1 MYSRGCGCYGY
12 GGKEAAHHGE
22 VRQPVGLLGT
32 CHQRQRRGGMADGGG
47 TFVDSGT
54 GVKGV
59 TVDRAHGF
67 FEDEDTGGGRALP
80 KPRGQGVRVHVHVQ
94 KTQRCR
100 GGGGG
105 GRCVVLSPVPLRTG
119 GSGFDSGGGGGF
131 DGEFEFYGA
140 WQGDGKRAQVQHA
153 SDSAVRAHTPQHRAL

>member
-12 GGKEAAHHGE
+12 GGKEATHHGE
-22 VRQPVGLLGT
+22 VRQPVGLLST
-32 CHQRQRRGGMADGGG
+32 CHQRQRGGVAAAGGG
-47 TFVDSGT
+47 TTMT
-54 GVKGV
+54 GAGVASV